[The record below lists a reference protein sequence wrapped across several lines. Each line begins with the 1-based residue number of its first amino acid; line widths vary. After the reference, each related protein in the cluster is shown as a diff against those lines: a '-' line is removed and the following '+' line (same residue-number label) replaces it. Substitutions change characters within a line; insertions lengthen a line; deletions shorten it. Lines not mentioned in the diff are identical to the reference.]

1 MALKETDAYPA
12 MPEDGYGWEKLFS
25 ERMCRHFKE
34 DYGIDTKV
42 ARYHNVYGPHGTY
55 KGGREKAPAAL
66 TRKIIEAKKNKLN
79 EIDVWGDGN
88 QERSFLY
95 IDDCIDGTLKLYDSD
110 KHGPFNI
117 GSSEL
122 VSINQ
127 MIDVLQKISNYEVQ
141 KKYLLDKPK
150 GVMGRNSDNT
160 LIKRELNWQPKI
172 SLEQGLMKTY
182 NWIESEMQK
191 K

>member
-1 MALKETDAYPA
+1 M
-12 MPEDGYGWEKLFS
+12 
-25 ERMCRHFKE
+25 
-34 DYGIDTKV
+34 
-42 ARYHNVYGPHGTY
+42 
-55 KGGREKAPAAL
+55 
-66 TRKIIEAKKNKLN
+66 
-79 EIDVWGDGN
+79 
-88 QERSFLY
+88 
-95 IDDCIDGTLKLYDSD
+95 
-110 KHGPFNI
+110 
-117 GSSEL
+117 

-172 SLEQGLMKTY
+172 SLEQGLIKTY